1 MARSTTNRIALK
13 MSATAIGYAAPWMMW
28 CAFLPLAII
37 FSLMAS
43 RNTISAFG
51 VAGVILVGGG
61 YLLWMTWQAYS
72 ARDQRMQINAGVT
85 TLLGLLWLYGA
96 SAFGLFHRPD
106 VDVWPE
112 VWRIFEYALR
122 SFTVP
127 VWFAWFCLMVVTS
140 VVWNSLRVARPKK
153 EEGENAGQLGESE
166 LDKALDGA
174 TIKVDAVVG
183 EPDAPV
189 LKGKIKGVPGKH
201 VGADQA
207 SLSGKVESQHG
218 LRMGAVRIVAD
229 PDKASDAQI
238 TVMPVDPHKDPKP
251 WQGPSAPGAW
261 INEIPIPFGPH
272 TDGEEASIHLAGD
285 DESGRPNQHVAVSG
299 MTGAGKTGVLKVIA
313 ADGLTRRG
321 FELMGADISGKIWQ
335 TFGVLMPYVAKIAGL
350 NGTSDEDMANNVL
363 DAMELLDYV
372 KRDAM
377 DRQQRWGKLGIN
389 QWEPRCYEEF
399 GDPFRMVVLEEA
411 PNLLR
416 EMGEEVVDLARLLRS
431 AGYMLWI
438 TAQRWDWNSVP
449 TSLRA
454 QMSAV
459 FCFGVLDSR
468 DMGMILPE
476 DVQEALSKGSVMNT
490 PAGWQNN
497 TAGKCIAA
505 IGGMSPARRS
515 DPVRTRWATNNVL
528 AEHLAEHAVRLW
540 SVQEIED
547 MKNGTFPEGILVRTK
562 RADVHSD
569 VRTNVSGVRTERG
582 NVRTQK
588 EDEEFPVYVDPE
600 LANVQAD
607 PREPVRM
614 DPGTND
620 TLDDIGL
627 EPAADANVTT
637 EEFRAVVQQHLASL
651 LAQGKKTCGP
661 SDVLHMQPPTGR
673 NRQHIAKELRRLAEK
688 AASTEVSTIPP
699 DHPNGSGKAG
709 VYKLVPPREVPQEL
723 VMSA

>member
-1 MARSTTNRIALK
+1 MARSTSNKIALR
-13 MSATAIGYAAPWMMW
+13 MSATAIGYVAPWVMW
-28 CAFLPLAII
+28 VAFLPLALI
-37 FSLMAS
+37 FSLMA
-43 RNTISAFG
+43 RKNVQSALG
-51 VAGVILVGGG
+51 VAAVILVGGG
-61 YLLWMTWQAYS
+61 YLLWMTWQAYA
-72 ARDQRMQINAGVT
+72 AREQRTQIHAGVT
-85 TLLGLLWLYGA
+85 TALALLWLYGA
-96 SAFGLFHRPD
+96 TAFGLFHKPD

-112 VWRIFEYALR
+112 VWRVFEYALK

-127 VWFAWFCLMVVTS
+127 VWFAWFCLMVGTS
-140 VVWNSLRVARPKK
+140 APWNVFRVSRPKK
-153 EEGENAGQLGESE
+153 EEGEAGAIGQSE

-218 LRMGAVRIVAD
+218 LRPGAVRIVAD

-261 INEIPIPFGPH
+261 INEVPIPFGPH

-335 TFGVLMPYVAKIAGL
+335 TFGVLMPYVSKIAGL

-377 DRQQRWGKLGIN
+377 DRQQRWGKIGIN

-468 DMGMILPE
+468 DMNMILPE

-497 TAGKCIAA
+497 ITGKCIAA
-505 IGGMSPARRS
+505 IGGMSATRRS

-562 RADVHSD
+562 RADVHSN
-569 VRTNVSGVRTERG
+569 VRKDDG
-582 NVRTQK
+582 NVRTRTTNLRNVRN
-588 EDEEFPVYVDPE
+588 EEEFPVYVDPE
-600 LANVQAD
+600 LANVEAD
-607 PREPVRM
+607 PNEPVRM

-620 TLDDIGL
+620 DL
-627 EPAADANVTT
+627 EDTGFEPGPETTT
-637 EEFRAVVQQHLASL
+637 EEFRAIVQQHLASL
-651 LAQGKKTCGP
+651 LAQGKTVCGP
-661 SDVLHMQPPTGR
+661 ADVLHMQPPTGR
-673 NRQHIAKELRRLAEK
+673 GRQHIAKELRRLADK

-699 DHPNGSGKAG
+699 DHPSGSGQAG
-709 VYKLVPPREVPQEL
+709 VYKLIPPREVPQEL
-723 VMSA
+723 VMSAP